1 MKAVKNGPWHGSE
14 FPNNSG
20 EIRGVDDSY
29 SYSVDVGPF
38 LVDGHGAVVGE
49 VSVVHHGVHVV
60 TPDSEEGGPHTPGH
74 RRHLHGSA

>member
-1 MKAVKNGPWHGSE
+1 M
-14 FPNNSG
+14 
-20 EIRGVDDSY
+20 
-29 SYSVDVGPF
+29 GPF

-74 RRHLHGSA
+74 RRHLHGSRFLGNVILYLIAFLGCQE